1 MELGINHFET
11 ARGYGCSEVRRGFD
25 LRHVRVYD
33 RLGLTST
40 PQWHSPRQQ
49 IQYGQALKRH
59 PRGSMIVQTKVR
71 PFADPAEFRA
81 TLETSLKNL
90 DVEYIDLFGFH
101 GINKPEHLDW
111 IVREGGCLEVVRR
124 WFGMLEGW
132 MGGGV
137 DGHTQTYEAAPTRTH
152 SLMYTTHFIHKIK

>member
-1 MELGINHFET
+1 M
-11 ARGYGCSEVRRGFD
+11 ART
-25 LRHVRVYD
+25 HPH
-33 RLGLTST
+33 T
-40 PQWHSPRQQ
+40 PYTYPPPPKK

-59 PRGSMIVQTKVR
+59 PREQMIVQTKVR

-111 IVREGGCLEVVRR
+111 IVREGGCLEVVRV
-124 WFGMLEGW
+124 M
-132 MGGGV
+132 
-137 DGHTQTYEAAPTRTH
+137 
-152 SLMYTTHFIHKIK
+152 